1 MIKSHIQSSYH
12 RSRIRL
18 GWMMLIPSLSILI
31 VFAIWPALNTAWLSF
46 RDTNLIFQKNNFIG
60 IQNYRNLLSDPIYW
74 IAVKNTF
81 IFTLGSVALETI
93 IGVSLALIMNL
104 RWRLKGIIRAA
115 ILVPWAIPTVVTS
128 TMWGW
133 VFNTDYGIANWL
145 LSSFNISINWLGEA
159 FWAMSAAI
167 IADVWKT
174 TPFIALICLAGLQT
188 IPNAL
193 LDAAKVDGTSKWQ
206 RFWYVIL
213 PLLKP
218 ILLVAILL
226 RVLDAFRVFALI
238 FVLTNG
244 GPANGTEVLSTYGY
258 KVLFSTLK
266 FGYGSSIAM
275 SMFFYVAMI
284 TAVFLMFLHRSIA
297 SESH

>member
-1 MIKSHIQSSYH
+1 MLKSNAQSSYH
-12 RSRIRL
+12 RNRTRL
-18 GWMMLIPSLSILI
+18 GWLMLIPSLSILI
-31 VFAIWPALNTAWLSF
+31 IFAIWPALNTAWLSF

-60 IQNYRNLLSDPIYW
+60 LQNYRNLFSDPIYW
-74 IAVKNTF
+74 IAAKNTF
-81 IFTLGSVALETI
+81 IFTLSSVALETM

-128 TMWGW
+128 TMWAW
-133 VFNTDYGIANWL
+133 VFNTDYGITNWL
-145 LSSFNISINWLGEA
+145 LSPFDISINWLGEA

-188 IPNAL
+188 IPSAL
-193 LDAAKVDGTSKWQ
+193 MDAAKVDGTSKWQ
-206 RFWYVIL
+206 RFWHVIL

-284 TAVFLMFLHRSIA
+284 TAVFLLFLRRSIT
-297 SESH
+297 SDSH